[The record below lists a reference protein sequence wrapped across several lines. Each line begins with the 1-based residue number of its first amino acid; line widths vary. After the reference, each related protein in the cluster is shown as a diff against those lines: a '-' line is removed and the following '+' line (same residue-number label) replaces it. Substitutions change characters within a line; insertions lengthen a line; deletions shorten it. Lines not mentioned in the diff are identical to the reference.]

1 MSGRPQSREP
11 KTSRPVRSPNPETI
25 ELSRHLLRAQEEERK
40 RISRELHDETGQA
53 LMVLRFYVTLLA
65 DAGTDELRNK
75 VQEAIDVLDR
85 TIEGLRRIIERLSP
99 RPLEEF
105 GLMAAIRKEARDVS
119 RQTGMKTEVTLP
131 EQIDNLDHE
140 TEIAIYR
147 SVQEALHNIAKHSQA
162 NSFKVDIQDQ
172 GLELRL
178 SVEDNGVGFSRR
190 KNVHAKQFGLIGMK
204 ERATALGGTVHIR
217 TRKGAG
223 TRVIVTLPTANK
235 TASNKRT
242 TSLK

>member
-1 MSGRPQSREP
+1 
-11 KTSRPVRSPNPETI
+11 
-25 ELSRHLLRAQEEERK
+25 
-40 RISRELHDETGQA
+40 LHDETGQA

-65 DAGTDELRNK
+65 DAGTGELRNK

-105 GLMAAIRKEARDVS
+105 GLVAAIRKEARDVS

-162 NSFKVDIQDQ
+162 NSFTVDIQDQ
-172 GLELRL
+172 GSELRL

-190 KNVHAKQFGLIGMK
+190 KNTHAKQFGLIGMK
-204 ERATALGGTVHIR
+204 ERATALGGTVRIR
-217 TRKGAG
+217 SRKGAG
-223 TRVIVTLPTANK
+223 TRVTVTLPTANK
-235 TASNKRT
+235 TASSKRSH
-242 TSLK
+242 SLKRAAAASKLHGGKARVAASGGGN